1 MEIDILIRALL
12 LGVIT
17 SMPIGPIGILCIH
30 KTIYDGKKYG
40 YAAAFGSVTADVIFA
55 TIAAFGI
62 SAVSNIINNH
72 IFMIKLVAA
81 VFLGIIGIRV
91 YLMNPAKNEKE
102 EKRVSKRNLIAAYFS
117 VMILTLLNP
126 VSILL
131 FIALFTSFGLVNVI
145 SGNGMTS
152 LIQIVGAVF
161 IGSILWWF
169 FVVKLVAKFSK
180 NMSEEKISKISKIIG
195 TLIFIMSVFTL
206 VGILKK
212 Y

>member
-1 MEIDILIRALL
+1 MEIDVLIRALL

-30 KTIYDGKKYG
+30 KTIYEGKKHG
-40 YAAAFGSVTADVIFA
+40 YASAFGSVTADVIFA
-55 TIAAFGI
+55 AIAAFGI
-62 SAVSNIINNH
+62 SAVSDIIRSNIFI
-72 IFMIKLVAA
+72 IKFVAA
-81 VFLGIIGIRV
+81 FFLGIIGIRV
-91 YLMNPAKNEKE
+91 YFMNPSKNEKE
-102 EKRVSKRNLIAAYFS
+102 EKRVSKRNLFAAYFS

-145 SGNGMTS
+145 SENGMIS
-152 LIQIVGAVF
+152 VLQIVGAIF
-161 IGSILWWF
+161 AGSVLWWF
-169 FVVKLVAKFSK
+169 FVIKIVAKFSK

-206 VGILKK
+206 VGIFKK
-212 Y
+212 